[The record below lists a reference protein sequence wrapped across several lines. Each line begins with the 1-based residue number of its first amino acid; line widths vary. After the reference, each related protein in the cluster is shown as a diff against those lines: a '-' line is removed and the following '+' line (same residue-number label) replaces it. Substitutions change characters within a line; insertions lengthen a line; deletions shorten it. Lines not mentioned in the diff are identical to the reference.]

1 MGFLKAASLKTEQF
15 HGNIAGEIHARQ
27 PEKVMTVSPAAG
39 TGNGADGMKTTP
51 QNKKIIIIGSA
62 VCCLLILL
70 LSWYQRSWRTMDVI
84 LFMGQSNVSG
94 AGGDASQAPELIEGA
109 GYEFRAV
116 TDPDH
121 LHVLEEPFG
130 ENENRGALDDTE
142 ILERKGTMATAFVN
156 AYYEETGTPVVAIS
170 ASVGSSSLN
179 GWLNSGR
186 KEEAAARLEEAK
198 ECMRKEKIHI
208 RHTYMLWFQGEAD
221 ANLKTT
227 GEEYKGM
234 LRQLVSYM
242 EEQGVEACFLIQLG
256 PDLTDP
262 AKHQEIMQAQLEI
275 CDEEDD
281 IILVSELPASLTGEG
296 MKDEGGIHFTQKALN
311 LIGEDAG
318 KNAGAYVASLSQE
331 AEGTE

>member
-1 MGFLKAASLKTEQF
+1 
-15 HGNIAGEIHARQ
+15 
-27 PEKVMTVSPAAG
+27 
-39 TGNGADGMKTTP
+39 MKTTP

-198 ECMRKEKIHI
+198 KCLRKEKIHI
-208 RHTYMLWFQGEAD
+208 RHTYMIWFQGEAD

-227 GEEYKGM
+227 KDEYKIM
-234 LRQLVSYM
+234 LRELVSYM
-242 EEQGVEACFLIQLG
+242 EEQGVETCFLIQLG